1 MGFLLEVWGK
11 CLKYLK
17 RGWNKKEW
25 KKNEDLKKVGKLGQ
39 GLGALKRGSWNP
51 LTNHEFSCRFF
62 HVDLFGALF

>member
-1 MGFLLEVWGK
+1 MGFQHEVWGK

-17 RGWNKKEW
+17 RGWNRKEW
-25 KKNEDLKKVGKLGQ
+25 KRNKDLKKVGKLGQ

-51 LTNHEFSCRFF
+51 LTNYEFYRFF